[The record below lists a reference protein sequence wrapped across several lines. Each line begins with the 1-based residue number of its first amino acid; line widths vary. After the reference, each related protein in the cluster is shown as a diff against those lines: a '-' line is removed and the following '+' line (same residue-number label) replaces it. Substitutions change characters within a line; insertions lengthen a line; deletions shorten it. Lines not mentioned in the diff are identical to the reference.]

1 MRRLGYHHLIHS
13 DGSQEDMVVVEV
25 DEQGRYVSHHRLV
38 GEEPFVEWVGGTM
51 IVHSSQFIVHSSQF
65 IVHSS

>member
-51 IVHSSQFIVHSSQF
+51 IMHNS
-65 IVHSS
+65 